1 MNCLFCRIIG
11 KEIPASVV
19 FEDGRVIAFLDIN
32 PAVPH
37 GGHVL
42 VVPKK
47 HSLNLNDTA
56 EEDFASVT
64 QCTKKIASALMKSYD
79 GVNIMQ
85 NNGKAAGQVVEHLHF
100 HVIPR
105 NSNDGVHLGRWQ
117 NFKYEGD
124 AMKKMQDSIKKL
136 L

>member
-1 MNCLFCRIIG
+1 M
-11 KEIPASVV
+11 
-19 FEDGRVIAFLDIN
+19 FEDTKVVAFLDIN

-47 HSLNLNDTA
+47 HSLNLTDTS
-56 EEDFASVT
+56 EEDLAAVIKVA
-64 QCTKKIASALMKSYD
+64 KKIGSALMKEHD

-105 NSNDGVHLGRWQ
+105 LANDGVHLGRWT

-124 AMKKMQDSIKKL
+124 GMKKMQDKIKKL

>member
-1 MNCLFCRIIG
+1 MDCIFCKIG
-11 KEIPASVV
+11 KKEIPASIV
-19 FEDGRVIAFLDIN
+19 FEDTKVIAFLDIN

-42 VVPKK
+42 IIPKK

-56 EEDFASVT
+56 EEDLSAAMKVV
-64 QCTKKIASALMKSYD
+64 KKVAAVLMKEHD

-105 NSNDGVHLGRWQ
+105 KTNDGVHLGRWQ

-124 AMKKMQDSIKKL
+124 GMKQMQERIKKL

>member
-1 MNCLFCRIIG
+1 M
-11 KEIPASVV
+11 
-19 FEDGRVIAFLDIN
+19 AFLDIN

-47 HSLNLNDTA
+47 HSLNLNDTN
-56 EEDFASVT
+56 EEDLAASMKIV
-64 QCTKKIASALMKSYD
+64 KKMSSALLKEHD
-79 GVNIMQ
+79 GVNVMQ

-105 NSNDGVHLGRWQ
+105 KMNDGVHLGRWQ
-117 NFKYEGD
+117 NFKYENDG
-124 AMKKMQDSIKKL
+124 MKKMQERIKKL